1 MSITVEGLAMLP
13 LHLVQI
19 TKWPTLLKVE
29 MEVWFLVE
37 DIDLLVVVVVCGGVG
52 EQGVGGGGG
61 QQRVAC
67 GGREQGVDRRA
78 VQVPVRALVVPRERG
93 ARARHLVLVVAGGG
107 GGQGRGLFGSGGRE
121 GGGSGRG
128 GLGVA
133 RPILAWIP

>member
-1 MSITVEGLAMLP
+1 
-13 LHLVQI
+13 
-19 TKWPTLLKVE
+19 
-29 MEVWFLVE
+29 
-37 DIDLLVVVVVCGGVG
+37 
-52 EQGVGGGGG
+52 
-61 QQRVAC
+61 VAC

-121 GGGSGRG
+121 RGGSGRG

-133 RPILAWIP
+133 RPILAWIPCRACHVMKGLRCLLTGRVTRPIVSLPHP